1 MAQFKAIST
10 DMSAGLLSP
19 MLRGRID
26 LDKYRSGLQKS
37 RNFLPTIQG
46 PVSFRE
52 GFKFLTELPTGTLK
66 LIPFQVGDTNR
77 YVVILSA
84 GKLSVYDPEGSLVIE
99 LTNSPYQ
106 DNEINDVRYHTS
118 IDQIVFTHGN
128 YPPYQLNSNV
138 VYTSVTLQDSGN
150 FTLLSS
156 DGFALQAT
164 SNNVEQPDAWSF
176 GLVNFL
182 SQPYEESL
190 TGSYKLQLSE
200 EKEVVKLVSTNSS
213 DFSWSTSVINNMHTV
228 SGAKY
233 VEYNINN
240 QWAFARVL
248 TTTTN
253 NEGVSAPENPTGT
266 SCYVDPVDRVL
277 NVEDKTTKLAP
288 IYGNTTW
295 AKYSIRR
302 NPNGVKSGKLDV
314 RSDTVLWQSNH
325 VGAWVRC
332 SANNHFDKVCPAGP
346 ASHTGADGRTRWVRI
361 DKLKGL
367 EDHPTEYLV
376 GHGQCCY
383 AVAYRVGDTY
393 QILDWGSLS
402 GTDKGFRWYGSNAD
416 RKASRNLTSEVLQ
429 NRTTTR
435 FIANSNQQFVNF
447 RVPSDAGRIII
458 GNLSSNVQF
467 DVIESSKWLTVGE
480 SYEVRSTTGTVSLF
494 DLISDPDEQAT
505 HIVRV
510 TSNKPLFELG
520 RDTDR
525 FLMAKL
531 STDWVTL
538 QLRDIISDKEAVCN
552 VLSTIPNEQTGDIY
566 GMQNGGSVSEIRLG
580 AWYDNNY
587 PWAVSFYERRQVYGG
602 SNAQPNMVWF
612 SKINDSTDFRTI
624 ESDGTVLDTTGITYP
639 LGSSS
644 SVIRWFLSS
653 TSLLIGTEAGEWQ
666 IRPNELQAAVT
677 STNIRINEETAI
689 GSIIPASRIGPS
701 TFFTNS
707 SGRIFSEFIYEL
719 QQQRFVTKTTTKLVP
734 DLFLDSGIKAFAYQ
748 QSPRSV
754 IWLISD
760 SGELFSLTYRQED
773 DYYAWST
780 HSTPNGLFTDLVV
793 LPKSSPVNK
802 EDQLFVVVER
812 NGVRTMEAL
821 SEVFTD
827 SESDNFKPNLSYL
840 DSSVRHPSIGYLAQE
855 TIPVPTH
862 LQGLPKIDTIIDGV
876 YLGELDVVN
885 NLVQLPDGIS
895 CNKYALIGIK
905 YTGEIQPMPL
915 AYEGFGGTIYGE
927 DIRVAEIKL
936 YLYKS
941 MGYDIQLGDN
951 IDSFRGME
959 SASTT
964 MGESPAL
971 YTGFTDR
978 QLLTSSVYNT
988 SNDPIIRQ
996 LEPYPLNIVSINYK
1010 ISVN

>member
-1 MAQFKAIST
+1 MAQFKAVTT

-19 MLRGRID
+19 LLRGRID

-37 RNFLPTIQG
+37 ENFLPTIQG
-46 PVSFRE
+46 PISFRE
-52 GFKFLTELPTGTLK
+52 GFKFLRELPAGNIQ

-77 YVVILSA
+77 YVVILSS

-99 LTNSPYQ
+99 LNNSPYQ
-106 DNEINDVRYHTS
+106 DTEIKDVRYHTS

-138 VYTSVTLQDSGN
+138 VYTSVTLQDSGS

-156 DGFALQAT
+156 DGFSLQAT

-176 GLVNFL
+176 GQVNFL

-200 EKEVVKLVSTNSS
+200 EKEVVRLVSTNSS
-213 DFSWSTSVINNMHTV
+213 DFSWSTSVINNMHTA
-228 SGAKY
+228 SGARY

-248 TTTTN
+248 TTTA
-253 NEGVSAPENPTGT
+253 NESGVSAPSNPTGN

-277 NVEDKTTKLAP
+277 NIEDKTTKLAP
-288 IYGNTTW
+288 IYGGTTW
-295 AKYSIRR
+295 AKYSVRR
-302 NPNGVKSGKLDV
+302 NPNGVQAGKLDV
-314 RSDTVLWQSNH
+314 RSDTALWQSDH

-346 ASHTGADGRTRWVRI
+346 DSHTGADGLTRWVRI

-376 GHGQCCY
+376 GHEQACH
-383 AVAYRVGDTY
+383 AVNYRSGDVY
-393 QILDWGSLS
+393 QILDWGSLT
-402 GTDKGFRWYGSNAD
+402 GTNKGFRWYGSISD
-416 RKASRNLTSEVLQ
+416 RDSSRNLAAEVLR
-429 NRTTTR
+429 NSTATR
-435 FIANSNQQFVNF
+435 FSAYSALQFVNF
-447 RVPSDAGRIII
+447 SNASDAGNIIV

-467 DVIESSKWLTVGE
+467 DVIESNEWLTVHE
-480 SYEVRSTTGTVSLF
+480 SAEVRSTTGVISLY
-494 DLISDPDEQAT
+494 DIVSDPDEQAT
-505 HIVRV
+505 HTVRV

-525 FLMAKL
+525 FLMTKL
-531 STDWVTL
+531 ASDWVTL
-538 QLRDIISDKEAVCN
+538 QISNIISDKEAICN
-552 VLSTIPNEQTGDIY
+552 VLSTIPTEQTGDTY
-566 GMQNGGSVSEIRLG
+566 GMQNGGSVTEIRLG

-653 TSLLIGTEAGEWQ
+653 TTLLIGTEAGEWQ
-666 IRPNELQAAVT
+666 IRPNELQSAVT

-707 SGRIFSEFIYEL
+707 SGRIFSEFVYEL

-734 DLFLDSGIKAFAYQ
+734 DLFLDSGITAFAYQ

-754 IWLISD
+754 IWLLNE
-760 SGELFSLTYRQED
+760 SGKLFSLTYRQED

-780 HSTPNGLFTDLVV
+780 HTTPDGVFTDLVV

-812 NGVRTMEAL
+812 SGVRTLEAL

-827 SESDNFKPNLSYL
+827 DESDNFKPNLSYL
-840 DSSVRHPSIGYLAQE
+840 DSSVRYPSVGYLAQE
-855 TIPVPTH
+855 TIPVPEH
-862 LQGLPKIDTIIDGV
+862 LQGHATIDTVIDGV
-876 YLGELDVVN
+876 YLGALNVVD

-895 CNKYALIGIK
+895 CNRYALIGIK
-905 YTGEIQPMPL
+905 YAGEIQPMPL
-915 AYEGFGGTIYGE
+915 AFEGFGGTIYGE

-941 MGYDIQLGDN
+941 MGYDITLGDN
-951 IDSFRGME
+951 TDSVRGIG
-959 SASTT
+959 SSSDT

-971 YTGFTDR
+971 FTGFTDR
-978 QLLTSSVYNT
+978 KLHTTSVYNT